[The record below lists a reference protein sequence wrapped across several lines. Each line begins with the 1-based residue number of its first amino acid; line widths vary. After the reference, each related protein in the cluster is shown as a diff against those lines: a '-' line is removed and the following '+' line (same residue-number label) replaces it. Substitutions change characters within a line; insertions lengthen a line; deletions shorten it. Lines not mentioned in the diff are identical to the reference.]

1 MSQIPP
7 EDFSKLMPLAIRAYG
22 GKGLKNN
29 RFYGFYLT

>member
-7 EDFSKLMPLAIRAYG
+7 EDFSKHKPLHKQNTPC

-29 RFYGFYLT
+29 RF

>member
-7 EDFSKLMPLAIRAYG
+7 EDFSKLIPLANKAHG

-29 RFYGFYLT
+29 RF